1 MNRRDDKTFLCVFDF
16 PDQPEKGI
24 FDKAR
29 DAFIRSLGSL
39 SPRTNRV
46 CEQGS
51 LVDYRPYL
59 HRRKTK
65 SQVSAN
71 TVPLL
76 SLVLTTTYS
85 MESSFV
91 TLGLFIIDEF
101 TFMDEDGLP
110 TGRYLAPQGSWL
122 GLH

>member
-16 PDQPEKGI
+16 PDQLEKGI

-29 DAFIRSLGSL
+29 DAIIRSLGSL
-39 SPRTNRV
+39 SLRTNRV

-59 HRRKTK
+59 HRGETK

-71 TVPLL
+71 TVPLFG
-76 SLVLTTTYS
+76 SNHYI
-85 MESSFV
+85 FN
-91 TLGLFIIDEF
+91 GEF
-101 TFMDEDGLP
+101 FCYARP
-110 TGRYLAPQGSWL
+110 VYNR
-122 GLH
+122 